1 MADPE
6 ELLRALSALSVEAS
20 SADNAVTATVN
31 TDGVLTGLKLSGTV
45 RNLPPEEL
53 AALVLHTYA
62 EAQRKSAHETASLLA
77 PLGTRGYVMDR
88 LKWRA
93 GFTPDVAAATPPAAP
108 RRPARPGAS
117 VEAKPAATPQPVV
130 VPIQPKP
137 VAAPGN
143 SSAPHAAAPGPRQTT
158 GGAFAAA
165 GEGDYLRDRTAD
177 PEQPVEP
184 ERPVSDE
191 DWYEAGVRFDEAW

>member
-6 ELLRALSALSVEAS
+6 ELLQALSALSVEAS

-31 TDGVLTGLKLSGTV
+31 TDGVLTGLKLSGAV

-62 EAQRKSAHETASLLA
+62 EAQRQSAHQTASLLA

-88 LKWRA
+88 LMWRA
-93 GFTPDVAAATPPAAP
+93 GFTPDVAPAAPAAAP
-108 RRPARPGAS
+108 RRPARP
-117 VEAKPAATPQPVV
+117 VEAKPPAVPVQPKPAAVPV
-130 VPIQPKP
+130 QSKP
-137 VAAPGN
+137 VAASGN
-143 SSAPHAAAPGPRQTT
+143 PSAPLATAPGPRQAT
-158 GGAFAAA
+158 GGASAAP
-165 GEGDYLRDRTAD
+165 GEGDYLRNRTAD
-177 PEQPVEP
+177 PEQPTEP

-191 DWYEAGVRFDEAW
+191 DWYEGGVRFDEAW

>member
-1 MADPE
+1 MSGPE
-6 ELLRALSALSVEAS
+6 ELIQALSALSVEAS
-20 SADNAVTATVN
+20 SPDNAVTATVN
-31 TDGVLTGLKLSGTV
+31 TDGVLTGLKLSAAV

-62 EAQRKSAHETASLLA
+62 EAQRQSAHETASLLA

-93 GFTPDVAAATPPAAP
+93 GFTPDVAPATPPAAP
-108 RRPARPGAS
+108 RRSARPVPP
-117 VEAKPAATPQPVV
+117 VEATPAAVPV
-130 VPIQPKP
+130 QPKP
-137 VAAPGN
+137 VAGSGKP
-143 SSAPHAAAPGPRQTT
+143 SSPQAAPGPRQAAS
-158 GGAFAAA
+158 GASAAT
-165 GEGDYLRDRTAD
+165 GEGDYLRNRTAD
-177 PEQPVEP
+177 PEQPAEP

>member
-1 MADPE
+1 MAGPE
-6 ELLRALSALSVEAS
+6 ELIQELSALSVEAS
-20 SADNAVTATVN
+20 SPDNAVTATVN
-31 TDGVLTGLKLSGTV
+31 TDGVLTGLKLSGAV

-62 EAQRKSAHETASLLA
+62 EAQRESAHRTASLLA

-93 GFTPDVAAATPPAAP
+93 GFTPEVAPAAPAAAP
-108 RRPARPGAS
+108 RRPVPS
-117 VEAKPAATPQPVV
+117 VEAKPADAPG
-130 VPIQPKP
+130 QPKP
-137 VAAPGN
+137 VAASGN
-143 SSAPHAAAPGPRQTT
+143 SVASRPPAESRKAT
-158 GGAFAAA
+158 GGASVAP
-165 GEGDYLRDRTAD
+165 GEGDYLRNRTAD

>member
-1 MADPE
+1 MADPG
-6 ELLRALSALSVEAS
+6 ELLQALSALSVEAS

-31 TDGVLTGLKLSGTV
+31 TDGVLTGLKLSAAV

-93 GFTPDVAAATPPAAP
+93 GFTPDVAPATPPAAP
-108 RRPARPGAS
+108 RRPGAS
-117 VEAKPAATPQPVV
+117 VEAKPAAPPQPVV

-143 SSAPHAAAPGPRQTT
+143 SSVPRAAAPGPRQTT
-158 GGAFAAA
+158 GGASAAT

-177 PEQPVEP
+177 PRQPAEP

>member
-1 MADPE
+1 MSGPE
-6 ELLRALSALSVEAS
+6 ELIQALSALSVEAS

-62 EAQRKSAHETASLLA
+62 EAQRQSAHQTASLLA

-93 GFTPDVAAATPPAAP
+93 GFTPEVAPVAPPAAP
-108 RRPARPGAS
+108 RRPAPP
-117 VEAKPAATPQPVV
+117 VEAKRPTVPV
-130 VPIQPKP
+130 QSKS
-137 VAAPGN
+137 VAASGN
-143 SSAPHAAAPGPRQTT
+143 SSVPQAAVGSQQAA
-158 GGAFAAA
+158 GGTSAAL
-165 GEGDYLRDRTAD
+165 GEGDYLRNRTAD
-177 PEQPVEP
+177 PELPAEP

-191 DWYEAGVRFDEAW
+191 DWYEGGVRFDEAW